1 MSFKLSVEK
10 LATRRQI
17 IADRCAAV
25 GREEVVLNDIYPDR
39 EAKQPLIMVPIGL
52 PIYRMA
58 NGRTQAEQRL
68 IISEEGLDEGYFSEG
83 QENVEAQTKQ
93 HAILVDA
100 AKDGVADRVTPIIEV
115 LEKNPQKE
123 PLLVSPEGVVLNGNR
138 RLAAMREL
146 FATDPDTFKRF
157 SLVKVAV
164 LPPMGPREEI
174 EIEVRLQMA
183 PQTKL
188 EYSWVNQGIVIQN
201 LLREGKSTKDI
212 GQIMGWQ
219 EKKVKRHLNA
229 LQEGELYLTKWHGN
243 SRHVGEIAD
252 KKQLFFDQGEIL
264 STQSGPLR
272 EATRK
277 LTWTLASSGEDFEGR
292 FYDLNYLFRDKTLE
306 LVKSVNE
313 VHPLGVGDNKEGNDD
328 FDFESDHD
336 SVLLQAFAE
345 KVNNSSE
352 GSTLRSIVVEKALEL
367 DEKRKIEESQTN
379 PLTHVKKALQY
390 LSIIDINHAA
400 VSTLAQIS
408 GQLARAAERITEL
421 QELLRRRTEK

>member
-1 MSFKLSVEK
+1 MSFKLSIET

-25 GREEVVLNDIYPDR
+25 GREEIVLNDIYPDR
-39 EAKQPLIMVPIGL
+39 EAKVPLIMVPIGL
-52 PIYRMA
+52 PLYRLA

-68 IISEEGLDEGYFSEG
+68 IISEEGLDESYFSEG
-83 QENVEAQTKQ
+83 QENVEAQTRQ
-93 HAILVDA
+93 HQILVDA

-146 FATDPDTFKRF
+146 FATDAETFKRF
-157 SLVKVAV
+157 SLIKVAV

-188 EYSWVNQGIVIQN
+188 EYSWVNQGIMIQN
-201 LLREGKSTKDI
+201 LLREGKTTRDI

-219 EKKVKRHLNA
+219 EKKVKKHLNA
-229 LQEGELYLTKWHGN
+229 LQEGELYLTNWHGN
-243 SRHVGEIAD
+243 SRNVGLIAN

-277 LTWTLASSGEDFEGR
+277 LTWTLAGSGDDFEGR

-313 VHPLGVGDNKEGNDD
+313 VHPLKIDNSIVQSDD
-328 FDFESDHD
+328 FDFESDID
-336 SVLLQAFAE
+336 SALLLAFAE
-345 KVNNSSE
+345 QVNNSSD
-352 GSTLRSIVVEKALEL
+352 GTTLRSIVVEKALEF
-367 DEKRKIEESQTN
+367 DEKRKIEESQNN
-379 PLTHVKKALQY
+379 PLTHVMKANQY
-390 LSIIDINHAA
+390 LSIVDIQHAA
-400 VSTLAQIS
+400 VGTLAQIS
-408 GQLARAAERITEL
+408 GQLARAAETITEL
-421 QELLRRRTEK
+421 QELLRRRTDK

>member
-1 MSFKLSVEK
+1 MSFKLSIET

-25 GREEVVLNDIYPDR
+25 GREEIVLNDIYPDR
-39 EAKQPLIMVPIGL
+39 EAKVPLIMVPIGL
-52 PIYRMA
+52 PLYRLA

-68 IISEEGLDEGYFSEG
+68 IISEEGLDESYFSEG
-83 QENVEAQTKQ
+83 QENVEAQTRQ
-93 HAILVDA
+93 HQILVDA

-146 FATDPDTFKRF
+146 FATDAETFKRF
-157 SLVKVAV
+157 SLIKVAV

-188 EYSWVNQGIVIQN
+188 EYSWVNQGIMIQN
-201 LLREGKSTKDI
+201 LLREGKTTRDI
-212 GQIMGWQ
+212 SQIMGWQ
-219 EKKVKRHLNA
+219 EKKVKKHLNA
-229 LQEGELYLTKWHGN
+229 LQEGELYLTNWHGN
-243 SRHVGEIAD
+243 SRNVGLIAT

-277 LTWTLASSGEDFEGR
+277 LTWTLAGSGDDFEGR

-306 LVKSVNE
+306 LVKSVHE
-313 VHPLGVGDNKEGNDD
+313 VHPLKIDNSIVQGDD
-328 FDFESDHD
+328 FDFESDND
-336 SVLLQAFAE
+336 SALLLAFAE
-345 KVNNSSE
+345 QVNNSSD
-352 GSTLRSIVVEKALEL
+352 GTTLRSIVVEKALEF
-367 DEKRKIEESQTN
+367 DEKRKIEESQNN
-379 PLTHVKKALQY
+379 PLTHVMKANQY
-390 LSIIDINHAA
+390 LSIVDIQHAA
-400 VSTLAQIS
+400 VGTLAQIS
-408 GQLARAAERITEL
+408 GQLARAAETITEL
-421 QELLRRRTEK
+421 QELLRRRTDK